1 MPRIWVWSLLL
12 LPVLRF
18 LIYAYGWESGERLQV
33 EERFIYENF

>member
-1 MPRIWVWSLLL
+1 MRPSEGISAA